1 MRFLVHLVVV
11 LAPFLVLLSPAAHA
25 FVGITPELSDR
36 MAAME
41 PQDLVRVNVIL
52 KEQHDFAALTADLAA
67 LRGRQRRQALWERMA
82 GRVEAAQAPV
92 RRVLDH
98 LIARGE
104 AADPRT
110 LVAANGVTVWL
121 GRAAIE
127 ELASLPEVRSLDWDE
142 ERPVE
147 EVIDRGTATS
157 AAQAAAITWNITRVR
172 APEMWA
178 LGYTGQGVLIGVIDT
193 GVNYNHLDLRDHM
206 WDGGLSYPNHG
217 WDFVNN
223 DNNPID
229 EGQSG
234 GHGTSVAGLCCG
246 DGSAGTQTGVAPDA
260 TIMAIRC
267 SGNTSSESMIW
278 QGEDFAIQQGCD
290 VVTMSLSWKYHF
302 GPDYATWRTHEN
314 AIQAAD
320 IAHSQSAGN
329 QNTDPC
335 CPTPWNVSTP
345 GNSPAPWLH
354 PDQTLVGGLSGVTA
368 VANVTQSD
376 VIASTSSHGPSSW
389 ETIPAFGD
397 YPYDPEMG
405 LLKPDVAAP
414 GDGTTSTT
422 WNSNTGYSAFGGTS
436 GAAPHVGGA
445 YCILR
450 QAHPTLNVA
459 NLSRVLQLSAVDLGP
474 AGKDNRYGAGRI
486 DLVAAHNLA
495 SLSIGAPRNLAAAD
509 TPGDL
514 GGSIDLSWTLSPD
527 DGGGNGLV
535 EAYEIRRTTVP
546 GVYLDNPIGSVPAGT
561 GTYRDATTVD
571 GTEYYYVVE
580 AVGNDLRSVRSN
592 EAGPVVSHP
601 DTEGLS
607 GVAAPARGRFL
618 EVAGPNP
625 FARATAVRF
634 GLPAS
639 REIELGIYAVSG
651 ERVRVLL
658 AGPVAAGEHE
668 VAWDGRD
675 AAGRRVPSGV
685 YVARLASPRW
695 TASRKLLCID

>member
-1 MRFLVHLVVV
+1 MRFLVHLVVI
-11 LAPFLVLLSPAAHA
+11 LAPFLTLLSPAAHA
-25 FVGITPELSDR
+25 FVGITPELADR
-36 MAAME
+36 LQAMG
-41 PQDLVRVNVIL
+41 PKDLVRVNVIL
-52 KEQHDFAALTADLAA
+52 KEQHDFTALAADVAA
-67 LRGRQRRQALWERMA
+67 LRGRERRQALWERMA
-82 GRVEAAQAPV
+82 GQVETTQAPV
-92 RRVLDH
+92 RRVLDQ

-110 LVAANGVTVWL
+110 LVVANGITVWL

-147 EVIDRGTATS
+147 EVIDRGTAVS
-157 AAQAAAITWNITRVR
+157 ATEAAAITWNITRVR
-172 APEMWA
+172 APELWA

-193 GVNYNHLDLRDHM
+193 GVNYNHFDLRDHM
-206 WDGGLSYPNHG
+206 WDGGPSYPNHG

-314 AIQAAD
+314 AIRAAD

-354 PDQTLVGGLSGVTA
+354 PDQTLLGGLSGVTA

-422 WNSNTGYSAFGGTS
+422 WNNNQGYSAFGGTS

-459 NLSRVLQLSAVDLGP
+459 DLSRVLQLSAVDLGP

-495 SLSIGAPRNLAAAD
+495 SLAIGAPSNLVAAD

-535 EAYEIRRTTVP
+535 EAYEILRTTVP
-546 GVYLDNPIGSVPAGT
+546 GVYLDPAIGSVPAGT
-561 GTYRDATTVD
+561 GAYRDATTVD

-601 DTEGLS
+601 DTEGLR
-607 GVAAPARGRFL
+607 GLAAPARGRFL
-618 EVAGPNP
+618 EVSGPNP

-634 GLPAS
+634 GLPAAG
-639 REIELGIYAVSG
+639 EIELGIYAVSG

-675 AAGRRVPSGV
+675 AAGHRVPSGV
-685 YVARLASPRW
+685 YVVRLAGRHW
-695 TASRKLLCID
+695 TASRKLLRID